1 MSSMFINC
9 SMFLKKF
16 AEMKC
21 ILGLCWK
28 EINMVKFPK
37 FILIKVSLNYTHLQC
52 VLRNSITYKL
62 TNYIDKNASSCYREY
77 LVLGSEKLI

>member
-1 MSSMFINC
+1 
-9 SMFLKKF
+9 
-16 AEMKC
+16 
-21 ILGLCWK
+21 
-28 EINMVKFPK
+28 MVKFPK